1 MTTTATE
8 DQARKRVRI
17 TDPAELSSS
26 TRSSVTVDFVA
37 RSFASLPT
45 PIKTLAS
52 HYTEKLTKLQ
62 NKARQRSITIDKMA
76 EDTFIPTSA
85 RIKFE
90 LGATQKVKETATF
103 TTLAASTKELV
114 ETFQKTLKTN
124 MLTVAKME
132 LSSIQSDIN
141 TTILEAIR
149 DLTIITVMNHFP
161 DSENHPNAPR
171 ALARATLEDHFG
183 TLRTFSTIEPDSLFL
198 RYKEITADPTL
209 AYEPGTMLAG
219 DRLHIACLI
228 PELFGILKKICV
240 DSWSEQL
247 DAILKKKKALALDH
261 YVQSTLTEMA
271 TADTSMILDREP
283 TIEPA
288 VIKSLIAK
296 GVKDATK
303 DLQKTVARL
312 QQSIDRSTSKN
323 TRGAPRAPSTKKK
336 PNVASSK
343 KATPQPNDPKK
354 SNDSA
359 AESDNDTSSE
369 KGKKK
374 QTPKRLKFT
383 KRNNPTSR
391 NSASR
396 GKK

>member
-17 TDPAELSSS
+17 TDPSELS
-26 TRSSVTVDFVA
+26 TTIRSSVTVDFVT

-62 NKARQRSITIDKMA
+62 NKARQRSITIEKMA
-76 EDTFIPTSA
+76 EDDFIPTSA

-114 ETFQKTLKTN
+114 ATFQNTLKAN
-124 MLTVAKME
+124 MLTVAQLE

-141 TTILEAIR
+141 TTILKAVR
-149 DLTIITVMNHFP
+149 NLTTITVMNHFP
-161 DSENHPNAPR
+161 DSENHPFAPR
-171 ALARATLEDHFG
+171 ALARATFEAHFEI
-183 TLRTFSTIEPDSLFL
+183 LKKFSTLESDSLFL
-198 RYKEITADPTL
+198 RYKKVTADP
-209 AYEPGTMLAG
+209 APPYEPHTMPPG
-219 DRLHIACLI
+219 ERQHISCLI
-228 PELFGILKKICV
+228 PELFGLLKKICV

-247 DAILKKKKALALDH
+247 DAIQKKKKSLALDH

-271 TADTSMILDREP
+271 TADTAMILDQEP

-296 GVKDATK
+296 GVNDATK
-303 DLQKTVARL
+303 ELQKPVARL
-312 QQSIDRSTSKN
+312 QQTIERTSAKN
-323 TRGAPRAPSTKKK
+323 TRGAQRAPSTKKK
-336 PNVASSK
+336 SNVSQ
-343 KATPQPNDPKK
+343 PQRSNKK

-359 AESDNDTSSE
+359 AESGRDTSPDKS
-369 KGKKK
+369 KKK
-374 QTPKRLKFT
+374 QNSKRLHIS
-383 KRNNPTSR
+383 KRNSPSSK

-396 GKK
+396 KKK